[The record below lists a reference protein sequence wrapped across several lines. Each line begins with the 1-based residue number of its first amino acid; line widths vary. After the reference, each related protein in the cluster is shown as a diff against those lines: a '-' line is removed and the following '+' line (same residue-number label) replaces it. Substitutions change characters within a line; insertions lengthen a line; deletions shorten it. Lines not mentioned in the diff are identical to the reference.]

1 MTATYSRAT
10 ALLLS
15 VLLFVSLIPL
25 SALGEEGMF
34 LPNMLNEL
42 PLKSYNSV
50 G

>member
-15 VLLFVSLIPL
+15 VLLLVSLIPL

-34 LPNMLNEL
+34 LPNMANRM
-42 PLKSYNSV
+42 SNAR
-50 G
+50 